1 MVRGLDYYQRTVFE
15 FVSDEL
21 GAQSTMAA
29 GGRYDSLVKDLGGPD
44 IPGTGFAIGLERLLM
59 LLPPSAPASGKKVFI
74 AFMGKEAESKAT
86 EIALQLRTAG
96 IPAEM
101 DFDEKSLKSQLRRA
115 DKLASTHV
123 IVIGEDEIKNKRVQ
137 LKNFLKKSQE
147 EVPWDRLISVIGSE

>member
-1 MVRGLDYYQRTVFE
+1 
-15 FVSDEL
+15 
-21 GAQSTMAA
+21 
-29 GGRYDSLVKDLGGPD
+29 
-44 IPGTGFAIGLERLLM
+44 
-59 LLPPSAPASGKKVFI
+59 
-74 AFMGKEAESKAT
+74 
-86 EIALQLRTAG
+86 
-96 IPAEM
+96 M